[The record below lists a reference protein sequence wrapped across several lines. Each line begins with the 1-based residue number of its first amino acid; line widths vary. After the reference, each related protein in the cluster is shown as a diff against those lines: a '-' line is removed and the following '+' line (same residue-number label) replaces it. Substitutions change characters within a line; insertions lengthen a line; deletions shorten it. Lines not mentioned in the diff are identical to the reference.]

1 MSINSVAAKIW
12 NEIVDLGNLKTSWAQ
27 RAFRMDED
35 ELIELEDREY
45 EELEDRDVDPEVI
58 RAFLDVRHL
67 LTERAAIASYV
78 KKHPELRG
86 ALPEVNSVNEAV
98 LLAAGDWPLSQSQT
112 SQLKELLNEALSEEL
127 S

>member
-12 NEIVDLGNLKTSWAQ
+12 NEIAEQGNLGTSWAQ
-27 RAFRMDED
+27 KAFRMNED

-45 EELEDRDVDPEVI
+45 QELEDKNVDPEVI

-67 LTERAAIASYV
+67 LTERAAIAAYV

-86 ALPEVNSVNEAV
+86 ALPEVNSVNEAI
-98 LLAAGDWPLSQSQT
+98 LLVTGDWPLSQSET
-112 SQLKELLNEALSEEL
+112 LQLRELLNEALSEE
-127 S
+127 

>member
-12 NEIVDLGNLKTSWAQ
+12 NEIADLGNLKTSWAQ

-98 LLAAGDWPLSQSQT
+98 LLATGDWPLSQSQT
-112 SQLKELLNEALSEEL
+112 SQLKDLLNEALSEEL

>member
-12 NEIVDLGNLKTSWAQ
+12 NEIADQGNLKTSWAQ
-27 RAFRMDED
+27 KAFRMDED

-45 EELEDRDVDPEVI
+45 EELESRDVDPEVI

-86 ALPEVNSVNEAV
+86 GLPEVNSVNEAV
-98 LLAAGDWPLSQSQT
+98 LLMTGDWPLSPSQT
-112 SQLKELLNEALSEEL
+112 SRLKELLNEALSEE
-127 S
+127 